1 MKKLLVGT
9 LGIGLIASMALS
21 ADIYNP
27 KNEKNHLVIPMNALS
42 QEDTKNV
49 GEVVAVETKYGVAF
63 YPNLQGIASGLHDS
77 ISTRTQTAAQQK
89 KA

>member
-27 KNEKNHLVIPMNALS
+27 KNEKVLDFMV
-42 QEDTKNV
+42 
-49 GEVVAVETKYGVAF
+49 
-63 YPNLQGIASGLHDS
+63 
-77 ISTRTQTAAQQK
+77 
-89 KA
+89 